1 MEAFSEVSRRVGV
14 QQREGMAA
22 ETTGVSLCSL
32 WSSSLESQGWGLRVL
47 TVNRCRERQTLQRSE
62 IEKEEPEPKEKQNL
76 GSQSILEAKGRKTFQ
91 KQQRGQTHQP

>member
-1 MEAFSEVSRRVGV
+1 
-14 QQREGMAA
+14 MAA

-62 IEKEEPEPKEKQNL
+62 IEKEEPEPKEK
-76 GSQSILEAKGRKTFQ
+76 
-91 KQQRGQTHQP
+91 